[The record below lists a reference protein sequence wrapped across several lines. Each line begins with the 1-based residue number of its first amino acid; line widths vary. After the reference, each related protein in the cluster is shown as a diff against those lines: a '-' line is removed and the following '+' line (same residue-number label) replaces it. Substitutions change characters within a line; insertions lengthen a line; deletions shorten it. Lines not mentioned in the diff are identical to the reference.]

1 MVNFN
6 YKSTVHGPRST
17 EYPLFLLSVARVFGI
32 RSSVFLP
39 SSVVRRLSTVVLIIS
54 ILCANA
60 CLAKDVDFEASVDK
74 SRISID
80 ESIVLS
86 LTFHGTQSIP
96 APDLSVIDSFHV
108 QYVGPSTMMSIVNGR
123 MSASIT
129 HKYLLIPHEEG
140 RFQIGPFSF
149 EYRGDTYSA
158 PLTTIEVFKGPVSRG
173 SYPGRPQPEELRL
186 DDRIFMVME
195 AKKTTAYMNEEIP
208 LTIKLYIN
216 RLSVRDIQ
224 YPKFDHEGFSIE
236 PFIPAR
242 QYQETLGGAMYD
254 VIEFNTT
261 IFATRTGVLVLG
273 PAETKCN
280 VIKKESRSRSVF
292 DEMFGRDDMM
302 DDFFGRYSKIPYETK
317 SRPLPMTILPFPEEG
332 KPRDFSG
339 AVGDFEF
346 TVLADPAEVKV
357 GDPITLKMNVAGRGN
372 LKSVDM
378 PALDV
383 GDDFKV
389 YDPEVTQDETGKTS
403 KQAIIPK
410 DDDVSE
416 IPKMS
421 FSFFNPA
428 LEKYETITKGPIPI
442 TVKPLAKGEGLKV
455 FEPRPEGP
463 RDVTRKKEILGR
475 DIIYIKDNP
484 GNLAPKG
491 EFLYKNKLFIIFQFI
506 PALLVVSV
514 LIVQRKRERLQK
526 DIRYARKLRAPGKAK
541 KNLHMTHRL
550 LNPKEP
556 DKFYDA
562 VFKTLQEYIGDT
574 FHLPTAGI
582 TSNVVGELKVRN
594 IDEGILAKVGECFEN
609 CDTARYAHTDI
620 TREQML
626 ATYKL
631 LEEVIDRLERVR
643 I

>member
-1 MVNFN
+1 MKKLVLVLLLGTLFS
-6 YKSTVHGPRST
+6 ST
-17 EYPLFLLSVARVFGI
+17 
-32 RSSVFLP
+32 
-39 SSVVRRLSTVVLIIS
+39 
-54 ILCANA
+54 
-60 CLAKDVDFEASVDK
+60 CLAKGMDFEVSVDK
-74 SRISID
+74 TRISID

-96 APDLSVIDSFHV
+96 APDLSAIDSFHV
-108 QYVGPSTMMSIVNGR
+108 QYVGPSTVMSIVNGR

-129 HKYLLIPHEEG
+129 HKYLLIPHGEG
-140 RFQIGPFSF
+140 KFQIGPFSF
-149 EYRGDTYSA
+149 EYRGNSYSA
-158 PLTTIEVFKGPVSRG
+158 PLTTIEVFKGAVSRR
-173 SYPGRPQPEELRL
+173 SYPRRPQPEELRL
-186 DDRIFMVME
+186 DDRIFMVMA

-224 YPKFDHEGFSIE
+224 YPKYDHEGFSIE
-236 PFIPAR
+236 PFAPAR
-242 QYQETLGGAMYD
+242 QYQEGLGGVMYD

-261 IFATRTGVLVLG
+261 IFATRTGALVLG
-273 PAETKCN
+273 SAETKCN
-280 VIKKESRSRSVF
+280 VIKKESRSRSVL
-292 DEMFGRDDMM
+292 DGIFGRDDMM
-302 DDFFGRYSKIPYETK
+302 NDFFSRYTKIPYDAK

-332 KPRDFSG
+332 KPRGFSG

-346 TVLADPAEVKV
+346 TVAADPAEVKV
-357 GDPITLKMNVAGRGN
+357 GDPVTLTMNVGGRGN

-378 PALDV
+378 PALDA
-383 GDDFKV
+383 GNDFKV

-416 IPKMS
+416 IPQVS

-428 LEKYETITKGPIPI
+428 RGKYETITKAPIPI
-442 TVKPLAKGEGLKV
+442 VVKPLAKGEELKV
-455 FEPRPEGP
+455 FERRPEGP
-463 RDVTRKKEILGR
+463 LDVTRKKEILGR

-484 GNLAPKG
+484 GNLAPRG
-491 EFLYKNKLFIIFQFI
+491 EFLYKNKLFIVLQFL
-506 PALLVVSV
+506 PALLVISV
-514 LIVQRKRERLQK
+514 LVVQRKRERLQK
-526 DIRYARKLRAPGKAK
+526 DIRYARKLRAPRKAK

-550 LNPKEP
+550 LNPQSP

-562 VFKTLQEYIGDT
+562 VFKTLQEYIGDK

-582 TSNVVGELKVRN
+582 TSNVVGELKALN
-594 IDEGILAKVGECFEN
+594 IDERILSKLKVCFED
-609 CDTARYAHTDI
+609 CDIARYAHTGV
-620 TREQML
+620 TKEQML

-631 LEEVIDRLERVR
+631 LEEVIDGIERVR

>member
-1 MVNFN
+1 MADQEGIDEIQTRLNNVRSVEPILGAMRTISLGSWQAALNRQRRVHQFSQRLTGLLPAMAASLSPKGSRRGASLRRRDVPSTPATIVVLVIGSERGLCGAFN
-6 YKSTVHGPRST
+6 STLIRYVEGELDRYRS
-17 EYPLFLLSVARVFGI
+17 EGARV
-32 RSSVFLP
+32 
-39 SSVVRRLSTVVLIIS
+39 
-54 ILCANA
+54 
-60 CLAKDVDFEASVDK
+60 E
-74 SRISID
+74 
-80 ESIVLS
+80 
-86 LTFHGTQSIP
+86 
-96 APDLSVIDSFHV
+96 
-108 QYVGPSTMMSIVNGR
+108 
-123 MSASIT
+123 
-129 HKYLLIPHEEG
+129 
-140 RFQIGPFSF
+140 
-149 EYRGDTYSA
+149 
-158 PLTTIEVFKGPVSRG
+158 LTTLGSR
-173 SYPGRPQPEELRL
+173 
-186 DDRIFMVME
+186 
-195 AKKTTAYMNEEIP
+195 
-208 LTIKLYIN
+208 
-216 RLSVRDIQ
+216 
-224 YPKFDHEGFSIE
+224 
-236 PFIPAR
+236 
-242 QYQETLGGAMYD
+242 
-254 VIEFNTT
+254 
-261 IFATRTGVLVLG
+261 
-273 PAETKCN
+273 AERGLQRNGHT
-280 VIKKESRSRSVF
+280 VAW
-292 DEMFGRDDMM
+292 
-302 DDFFGRYSKIPYETK
+302 

>member
-1 MVNFN
+1 M
-6 YKSTVHGPRST
+6 KSLT
-17 EYPLFLLSVARVFGI
+17 ARTYELRAKSYELNGSIVYSLWSIVFM
-32 RSSVFLP
+32 
-39 SSVVRRLSTVVLIIS
+39 IS
-54 ILCANA
+54 ILFTSA
-60 CLAKDVDFEASVDK
+60 CLAKDVDFEVSVDK
-74 SRISID
+74 SRISLE

-96 APDLSVIDSFHV
+96 APDLSAIDSFHV

-129 HKYLLIPHEEG
+129 HKYLLIPHDEG
-140 RFQIGPFSF
+140 KFQIGPFSF
-149 EYRGDTYSA
+149 QYRGDTYAA
-158 PLTTIEVFKGPVSRG
+158 PSTTIEVFKGAVSRRP
-173 SYPGRPQPEELRL
+173 YATRPQPEELRL

-195 AKKTTAYMNEEIP
+195 AKRTTAYMNEEIP

-236 PFIPAR
+236 PFSPAR
-242 QYQETLGGAMYD
+242 QYQEALGGVMYD

-261 IFATRTGVLVLG
+261 IFATRTGTLVLG

-280 VIKKESRSRSVF
+280 VIKKQRRSRSAF
-292 DEMFGRDDMM
+292 DEIFGRDDMM
-302 DDFFGRYSKIPYETK
+302 KDFFSRYTKIPYETK
-317 SRPLPMTILPFPEEG
+317 SRLLPMTILPFPKEG
-332 KPRDFSG
+332 KPKGFSG

-346 TVLADPAEVKV
+346 TVLADPEEVKV
-357 GDPITLKMNVAGRGN
+357 GDPITLKMHVGGRGN

-416 IPKMS
+416 IPQIS

-428 LEKYETITKGPIPI
+428 RGKYEIITKAPIPI
-442 TVKPLAKGEGLKV
+442 TVKPLAKGQELKV
-455 FEPRPEGP
+455 FERRPEGP
-463 RDVTRKKEILGR
+463 LDVMRKKEILGR

-484 GNLAPKG
+484 GDLTPRG
-491 EFLYKNKLFIIFQFI
+491 EFLYRNKLFVVLQFI
-506 PALLVVSV
+506 PALLVISV
-514 LIVQRKRERLQK
+514 LVVQRKKERLQK
-526 DIRYARKLRAPGKAK
+526 DIRYARKLRAPRTAK
-541 KNLHMTHRL
+541 KNLGMTHRL
-550 LNPKEP
+550 LNPREP
-556 DKFYDA
+556 GKFYDA
-562 VFKTLQEYIGDT
+562 VFKTLQEYIGDK

-582 TSNVVGELKVRN
+582 TSNVVGELKALN
-594 IDEGILAKVGECFEN
+594 IDERILSKLKVCFED
-609 CDTARYAHTDI
+609 CDIARYAHTGV
-620 TREQML
+620 TKEQML
-626 ATYKL
+626 ATYKF
-631 LEEVIDRLERVR
+631 LEEVIDGLERVR